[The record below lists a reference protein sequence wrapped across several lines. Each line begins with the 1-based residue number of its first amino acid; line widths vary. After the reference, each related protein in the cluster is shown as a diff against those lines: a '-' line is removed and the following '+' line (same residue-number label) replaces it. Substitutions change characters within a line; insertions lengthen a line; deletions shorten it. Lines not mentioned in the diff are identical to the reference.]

1 MDSAA
6 AWARYMALDG
16 GARHRARVVALQ
28 YVDGGADADE
38 GTTGG
43 AARSPP
49 GGQLLSVDIAA
60 AGTGAFGDD
69 LAIECLAAAYGRDV
83 YVVRW
88 RTTSSHSALCLEH
101 MLVCFPG
108 AAPRRSRPSAQSLQ
122 L

>member
-28 YVDGGADADE
+28 YVDGGADMDE

-88 RTTSSHSALCLEH
+88 RTTSSPALCLER
-101 MLVCFPG
+101 MFVCFPG
-108 AAPRRSRPSAQSLQ
+108 AAPRRSAPSAQSLQ